1 MYIAAYACV
10 MSSLACGLESVNSH
24 GPSWT
29 PLVSLDPPAVKMSS
43 PRELTASVANEGANE
58 APPPPKTALLQSSPA
73 TAGSSIALPSSS
85 NGPLGRF
92 PVPPPEPGGSP
103 KMFERM
109 TALTV
114 TDSVTPAASE
124 TLLAVNKSPGLIDVV
139 SKVDEKT

>member
-43 PRELTASVANEGANE
+43 PRELTASVANEWAND
-58 APPPPKTALLQSSPA
+58 APPSPKTALLQSSPA

-85 NGPLGRF
+85 NGPLGRL

-103 KMFERM
+103 KISDGISASTLTE
-109 TALTV
+109 ALA
-114 TDSVTPAASE
+114 PAASDE
-124 TLLAVNKSPGLIDVV
+124 LDAVNKPSGLTPVP
-139 SKVDEKT
+139 